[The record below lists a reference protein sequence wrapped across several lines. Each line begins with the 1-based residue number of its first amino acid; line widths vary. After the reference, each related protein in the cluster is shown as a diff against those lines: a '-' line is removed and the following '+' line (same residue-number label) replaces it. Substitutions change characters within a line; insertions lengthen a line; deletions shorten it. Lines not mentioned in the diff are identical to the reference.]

1 MNNKTKFVKE
11 MDDWVSSTVFKMS
24 FNYQDVNEENAVIV
38 EL

>member
-11 MDDWVSSTVFKMS
+11 MGDWVSSTVFKKS
-24 FNYQDVNEENAVIV
+24 FNYQDVNEVNAVTV

>member
-1 MNNKTKFVKE
+1 MNNKTKFFKE
-11 MDDWVSSTVFKMS
+11 MGDWVSSTVLKMS